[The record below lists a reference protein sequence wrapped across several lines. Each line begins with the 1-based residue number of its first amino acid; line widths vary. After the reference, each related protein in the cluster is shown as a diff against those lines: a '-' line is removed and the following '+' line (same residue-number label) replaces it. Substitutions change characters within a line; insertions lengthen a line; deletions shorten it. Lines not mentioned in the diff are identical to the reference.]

1 MGCASVIFIG
11 KAWRRPAF
19 SAPGLLRLLVSLKAC
34 YFFSLFVITSHCQAI
49 YVNISHEDIALDPE
63 LMDATTHPTLYL
75 IRHGETDWNAR
86 RLLQGRRD
94 IPLNAR
100 GRSQAV
106 ASGACLNWLLPA
118 PAEVAFI
125 ASPLGRTRETM
136 QIVRQQ
142 LGLPAEAF
150 ETDDRLMEIDFGEWE
165 GLGWEDIAQR
175 DPQRYQA
182 RQADPLNYTAPGGEN
197 YPMVFERVGALLATL
212 KRDTVLVAH
221 AGVLRSCL
229 ALLAGAE
236 PEQIPGLEIP
246 QDRVLVIRG
255 AGFAWLSA
263 STALDAS

>member
-1 MGCASVIFIG
+1 MDV
-11 KAWRRPAF
+11 
-19 SAPGLLRLLVSLKAC
+19 
-34 YFFSLFVITSHCQAI
+34 TS
-49 YVNISHEDIALDPE
+49 P
-63 LMDATTHPTLYL
+63 PTLYL

-100 GRSQAV
+100 GRSQAI
-106 ASGACLNWLLPA
+106 ASGVCLNWLVPA
-118 PAEVAFI
+118 AAELDFI

-150 ETDDRLMEIDFGEWE
+150 QTDDRLMEIDFGEWE

-175 DPQRYQA
+175 DSQRYQA

-212 KRDTVLVAH
+212 KRDTLLVAH

-229 ALLAGAE
+229 ALLGRAE
-236 PEQIPGLEIP
+236 PTEVPALEIP
-246 QDRVLVIRG
+246 QDQVLVIRG
-255 AGFAWLSA
+255 SGFAWLSA
-263 STALDAS
+263 STALDASH

>member
-1 MGCASVIFIG
+1 
-11 KAWRRPAF
+11 
-19 SAPGLLRLLVSLKAC
+19 
-34 YFFSLFVITSHCQAI
+34 
-49 YVNISHEDIALDPE
+49 
-63 LMDATTHPTLYL
+63 MDATSQPTLYL

-100 GRSQAV
+100 GRSQAI
-106 ASGACLNWLLPA
+106 ASGVCLKWLVPA
-118 PAEVAFI
+118 AAELDFI

-150 ETDDRLMEIDFGEWE
+150 QTDDRLMEIDFGEWE

-212 KRDTVLVAH
+212 KRDTLLVAH

-229 ALLAGAE
+229 ALLGRAE
-236 PEQIPGLEIP
+236 PGEVPALEIP
-246 QDRVLVIRG
+246 QDQVLVIRG
-255 AGFAWLSA
+255 SGFAWLSA
-263 STALDAS
+263 STALDAGR